1 MKQKKLFILNNCPYC
16 KQALQYLNEYQQEEI
31 YKDIV
36 IEKIEE
42 REQKEIADQYDYY
55 YVPSFYIDEKKVH
68 EGAVTKEIVKNILEQ
83 ARIS

>member
-1 MKQKKLFILNNCPYC
+1 MKQIKLFILNNCPYC